1 MHGRRL
7 VVAIV
12 GAPVLAVLALTAFVS
27 PVRAAGPP
35 NITGTWKCCSGGG
48 AGHQRLTIVDT
59 SGTLT
64 GHGGFNGVMY
74 PISGS
79 ISGRHA
85 RIVTGPCK
93 QVPDYT
99 ATFKGVVSADD
110 TTIKGTWTD
119 TFGQSG
125 TFTATRVHGPA
136 VAATAP
142 MTSTISRSA
151 LYEERIT
158 LSRPATSARPGV
170 RAAGSPYSEGRALTP
185 DRLRK

>member
-1 MHGRRL
+1 MNVRRL
-7 VVAIV
+7 TVAMV
-12 GAPVLAVLALTAFVS
+12 GAPLLAAFALMAYSTPA
-27 PVRAAGPP
+27 RAAAPP

-48 AGHQRLTIVDT
+48 AGHQRWTITDT

-79 ISGRHA
+79 ISGSRA
-85 RIVTGPCK
+85 RIVTGPYK
-93 QVPDYT
+93 HLPQYT

-110 TTIKGTWTD
+110 LTIKGTWTD

-142 MTSTISRSA
+142 TNPISRGA
-151 LYEERIT
+151 LD
-158 LSRPATSARPGV
+158 AAAARNGGTREA
-170 RAAGSPYSEGRALTP
+170 RAGDS
-185 DRLRK
+185 DRRQARQGG